1 MAKMTIIDERNI
13 VTNNVDELNDG
24 DIFNFEG
31 EYFIMTDD
39 QEEIVGVNLEN
50 GERRIFNCFEEVL
63 LVNATLT
70 IN

>member
-1 MAKMTIIDERNI
+1 MAKMTIIDERKI
-13 VTNNVDELNDG
+13 ITTNVDELNWG

-31 EYFIMTDD
+31 EYFIMSDD
-39 QEEIVGVNLEN
+39 EEEVVGVNLEN
-50 GERRIFNCFEEVL
+50 GERRIFAYCEEVL

>member
-1 MAKMTIIDERNI
+1 MAKMNIIDERQI
-13 VTNNVDELNDG
+13 ITTNVDELNWG

-31 EYFIMTDD
+31 EYFIMSDD
-39 QEEIVGVNLEN
+39 EEEVVGVNLEN
-50 GERRIFNCFEEVL
+50 GERRVFGYSEEVM

>member
-1 MAKMTIIDERNI
+1 MAKMTIIDERKI
-13 VTNNVDELNDG
+13 ITTYVDELNWG

-31 EYFIMTDD
+31 EYFIMSDD
-39 QEEIVGVNLEN
+39 AEEVVGVNLEN
-50 GERRIFNCFEEVL
+50 GERRVFAYDEEVL

>member
-1 MAKMTIIDERNI
+1 MAKMNIIDERQI
-13 VTNNVDELNDG
+13 ITTNVDELNCG

-39 QEEIVGVNLEN
+39 MDDITAVNLEN
-50 GERRIFNCFEEVL
+50 GERRVFGYSEEVM